1 MPRTLVFKA
10 HSFIGK
16 LYLPKKSLFL
26 TRTWKVLSAWQRLVH
41 CKKAIRIIHLI
52 QFQINFYV
60 LIYTSVPIYPYM
72 EYTGLCESVYMCKRG
87 LCVRIVCSF
96 WSWFIKLAFMRSLL
110 HIFYIKCQ
118 KSSKLCK
125 DAREVNKILEFHFG
139 EYIYFST
146 IGLKK

>member
-1 MPRTLVFKA
+1 M
-10 HSFIGK
+10 
-16 LYLPKKSLFL
+16 Y
-26 TRTWKVLSAWQRLVH
+26 
-41 CKKAIRIIHLI
+41 
-52 QFQINFYV
+52 
-60 LIYTSVPIYPYM
+60 
-72 EYTGLCESVYMCKRG
+72 KRG

-110 HIFYIKCQ
+110 HIFTTNAK

-139 EYIYFST
+139 EDIYFST